1 MLQRPNPAKAVQ
13 ALDTLLRLFGENGER
28 WIRGQLDAGDG
39 KHCLVGAIDDLY
51 RKQAVPRGTRRGVG
65 FYIGAVAGPHRL
77 LSRAGLTTFNDRCK
91 SFDEFRAV
99 ILKARAMAQR
109 DMERQQPE
117 IAAPPK
123 RRPTP
128 KPPAERQRHS
138 AVIHADRAVPALETI
153 ISA

>member
-1 MLQRPNPAKAVQ
+1 MLHRPNPANAVQ
-13 ALDTLLRLFGENGER
+13 ALDSLLRLFGENGEHWTR
-28 WIRGQLDAGDG
+28 LILHDGEG

-51 RKQAVPRGTRRGVG
+51 RKQAAPRGTRRGVG
-65 FYIGAVAGPHRL
+65 FYIGAVFGPHRL
-77 LSRAGLTTFNDRCK
+77 LSRAALITFNDLCK

-128 KPPAERQRHS
+128 KPPADRQRHS